1 MYKFSAI
8 LKDVQL
14 NIAAKAPSMLLSTA
28 SGAAGGWEGNW
39 WGGNLKGLTL
49 AAAKWYPD
57 LIAFVASTGG
67 VNVMTYD
74 LSDDGAFWGCALPAA
89 HASALSLSHTLSPSP
104 NLPLVVCCFCW
115 ISWAF
120 NSPILMTPRIALVLS
135 CNAPCLHAAAESH
148 YECPT
153 PAICTLHDQV
163 AFYMGT
169 YSQAGISAN
178 VGYET
183 GTPGASKLPA
193 PLPPS
198 SPGPHSSFKRTH
210 VYACPALPCSVPRPR

>member
-8 LKDVQL
+8 LKDLQL

-74 LSDDGAFWGCALPAA
+74 LSDDGAVWGCALPAA
-89 HASALSLSHTLSPSP
+89 HASALSLSHPLSPSP
-104 NLPLVVCCFCW
+104 NLPPCCLLLLLGIMGLQF
-115 ISWAF
+115 A
-120 NSPILMTPRIALVLS
+120 NPHDTPHRACALLQRPLP
-135 CNAPCLHAAAESH
+135 PCRCRKPLRVPHAGHLHAARSGSV
-148 YECPT
+148 
-153 PAICTLHDQV
+153 LH
-163 AFYMGT
+163 GHLL
-169 YSQAGISAN
+169 
-178 VGYET
+178 
-183 GTPGASKLPA
+183 PGWN
-193 PLPPS
+193 
-198 SPGPHSSFKRTH
+198 
-210 VYACPALPCSVPRPR
+210 